1 MSCILNV
8 YDVTFNYISINL
20 EVDVPGRQN
29 HFCGIVHADVHSKIP
44 VLGKETLKRQ
54 FYFKMPKKQE
64 TTGDKIIGQKLE
76 IKRDLRNLK
85 CSSSLML

>member
-1 MSCILNV
+1 
-8 YDVTFNYISINL
+8 
-20 EVDVPGRQN
+20 
-29 HFCGIVHADVHSKIP
+29 
-44 VLGKETLKRQ
+44 
-54 FYFKMPKKQE
+54 MPKKQE